1 MDTKFFQWMADGI
14 DQTREIEKKMQA
26 TPARAST
33 KKKLPTE
40 SEQQFATSVR
50 KAVIRFQELMKDS
63 PEIES
68 YASATALADANRSIQ
83 KQSEQT
89 KEAEKLRKA
98 EAKKVEENIGS
109 LQQEIEKLRKEID
122 ILKASPSTSS
132 SPTKQQIS
140 QIARGVDTL
149 LKASPARNT
158 AKEMATEDFRL
169 YLTFKQDVLKDPG
182 SCLVTYH
189 IAKHT
194 F

>member
-1 MDTKFFQWMADGI
+1 MADGI

-89 KEAEKLRKA
+89 KEAEKLRKEGYEKADKIESEANAKA
-98 EAKKVEENIGS
+98 ETLEKETDRRAQKLIDDAKA
-109 LQQEIEKLRKEID
+109 QQQAKLK
-122 ILKASPSTSS
+122 
-132 SPTKQQIS
+132 
-140 QIARGVDTL
+140 
-149 LKASPARNT
+149 
-158 AKEMATEDFRL
+158 
-169 YLTFKQDVLKDPG
+169 
-182 SCLVTYH
+182 
-189 IAKHT
+189 
-194 F
+194 